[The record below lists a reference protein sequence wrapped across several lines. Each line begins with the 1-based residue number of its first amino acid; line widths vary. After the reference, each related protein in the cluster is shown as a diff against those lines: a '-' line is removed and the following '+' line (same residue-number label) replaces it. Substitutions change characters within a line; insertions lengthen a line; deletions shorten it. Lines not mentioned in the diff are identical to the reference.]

1 MATRCTQ
8 LVQPKPTLQQ
18 LEKAPIVFRA
28 QYDGGWVIKDK
39 AQMLDQMNFPFVRTN
54 MQAAHVMTELKRAT
68 KFFELFGISAQKWV
82 DSQLKLSSSPGMM
95 SDQGWGYRRE
105 QQYIGATARYILVV
119 YDGKGAFALAMGEH
133 VMAMWPSGSC
143 ECTTDDL
150 VLGLLK
156 DSLDA
161 RMKKSFCDTANSHF
175 RALPHAYDE
184 L

>member
-1 MATRCTQ
+1 
-8 LVQPKPTLQQ
+8 
-18 LEKAPIVFRA
+18 
-28 QYDGGWVIKDK
+28 
-39 AQMLDQMNFPFVRTN
+39 
-54 MQAAHVMTELKRAT
+54 MTEIKRAI
-68 KFFELFGISAQKWV
+68 KFHELLGMSTQKRVGAQLILGSNAGV
-82 DSQLKLSSSPGMM
+82 M
-95 SDQGWGYRRE
+95 SHQGWDDRRE
-105 QQYIGATARYILVV
+105 QQYIVATARCILVV

-175 RALPHAYDE
+175 RALPDVYDE